1 VRPDQWPAIQA
12 LFPRAQ
18 MTAIPGAGH
27 WVHADQP
34 DAFARTLADFLR
46 D

>member
-1 VRPDQWPAIQA
+1 MPAIQA

-18 MTAIPGAGH
+18 MIAIPGAGH

-34 DAFARTLADFLR
+34 EAFAEVIAPFLAAS
-46 D
+46 